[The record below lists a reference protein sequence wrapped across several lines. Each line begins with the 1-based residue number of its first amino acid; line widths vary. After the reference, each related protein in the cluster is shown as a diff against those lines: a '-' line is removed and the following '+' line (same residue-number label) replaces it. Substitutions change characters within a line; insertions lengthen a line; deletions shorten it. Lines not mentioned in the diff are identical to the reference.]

1 MNNLL
6 EIRNLRTSFQT
17 DDGRVQAV
25 DDVSLEIKPG
35 EVVGLVG
42 ESGCGKTV
50 TSLSILQLLPMPPAS
65 IDGGEI
71 LFDGTDLLRLSKE
84 ALRKIRGNDIAM
96 IFQEPM
102 TSLNPVFTIGN
113 QLIEAI
119 QLHQLLS
126 GSAARNRAI
135 EMLKLVGIP
144 RAEEVIDEYPHRFSG
159 GMRQRAMIAM
169 ALSCNPKLLIA
180 DEPTTALDVTIQA
193 QILKLIQNLR
203 EEIETA
209 VLFITHDLSVIAEMA
224 DRVLVMYS
232 GKVVEEADVFTL
244 FHEPQ
249 HPYTQGLIRSR
260 PAIDVDQDRLLY
272 IPGNVPNPLEMPG
285 GCPFHPRCPHAMQIC
300 KAQMPPRR
308 ELKQDHAVS
317 CWLHEEISDAQ
328 ATPLRSAEHA
338 TAAAGGGD
346 GADREDG
353 TDQANATGR
362 REGL

>member
-1 MNNLL
+1 MENLL

-17 DDGRVQAV
+17 EDGRVQAV
-25 DDVSLEIKPG
+25 DDVSLSIKPG
-35 EVVGLVG
+35 EIVGLVG

-50 TSLSILQLLPMPPAS
+50 TSLSILQLLASPPAS
-65 IDGGEI
+65 IDSGEI
-71 LFDGTDLLRLSKE
+71 VFDGTDLLKLSPE
-84 ALRKIRGNDIAM
+84 ELRRIRGNDIAM

-113 QLIEAI
+113 QLMEAI
-119 QLHQLLS
+119 QLHQQLS
-126 GSAARNRAI
+126 GNALRERAI
-135 EMLKLVGIP
+135 EMLSLVGIP

-193 QILKLIQNLR
+193 QILKLMQELQRRIQ
-203 EEIETA
+203 TA

-224 DRVLVMYS
+224 DRVLVMYA

-260 PAIDVDQDRLLY
+260 PAIDTEQDRLLY
-272 IPGNVPNPLEMPG
+272 IPGNVPNPLDMPG

-300 KAQMPPRR
+300 SDAMPPRR
-308 ELKQDHAVS
+308 TLKEGHAVR
-317 CWLHEEISDAQ
+317 CWLHEDV
-328 ATPLRSAEHA
+328 PAERR
-338 TAAAGGGD
+338 TALHVAAEAD
-346 GADREDG
+346 GAVG
-353 TDQANATGR
+353 ASGGAN
-362 REGL
+362 E

>member
-1 MNNLL
+1 MANLL

-17 DDGRVQAV
+17 EEGRVQAV
-25 DDVSLEIKPG
+25 DDVSLEIRPG

-50 TSLSILQLLPMPPAS
+50 TSLSILQLLPTPPAS

-71 LFDGTDLLRLSKE
+71 IFDGTDLLTLSQE
-84 ALRKIRGNDIAM
+84 ELRRIRGNDIAM

-113 QLIEAI
+113 QLMEAI
-119 QLHQLLS
+119 QLHEQLTGKAL
-126 GSAARNRAI
+126 RRRAI

-193 QILKLIQNLR
+193 QILQLMQDLKDRIQ
-203 EEIETA
+203 TA

-224 DRVLVMYS
+224 DRVLVMYA
-232 GKVVEEADVFTL
+232 GKVVEEADVHTL
-244 FHEPQ
+244 FHEPK

-260 PAIDVDQDRLLY
+260 PSIDVDQERLLY

-285 GCPFHPRCPHAMQIC
+285 GCPFHPRCPHAMEVC
-300 KAQMPPRR
+300 RGQMPPERT
-308 ELKQDHAVS
+308 LKAGHAVR
-317 CWLHEEISDAQ
+317 CWLHEDVTGDQARPIHEPGFQDA
-328 ATPLRSAEHA
+328 
-338 TAAAGGGD
+338 AAAGDSSGGET
-346 GADREDG
+346 A
-353 TDQANATGR
+353 
-362 REGL
+362 